1 MITNNDPVLAVEN
14 LRVGFKTRR
23 KAPMFWAVD
32 GVSLELRSGRTMGL
46 IGESGSGKST
56 IANAVLGLVPVQ
68 AGHVELMGEKIS
80 NLPASRRKTL
90 GKALQAVFQDPN
102 TSLNPFWTI
111 GKSLAEPLV
120 AQGGHTRDQI
130 RRRTAQLL
138 SDVGLDPGASH
149 RFPRQFSGGQRQRI
163 SIARALMTSPKVVIC
178 DESVSALDLSVQ
190 AQILNLLAD
199 LQDKHGVS
207 YLFISHDMSVVRHVC
222 HDVTVLYRGQ
232 VMESGPTA
240 LVSAEPAHPYSR
252 ALLLAAPV
260 ADPVKQREKR
270 RAAAAAEAAAPSSA
284 AEPVGCPFAP
294 RCPFA
299 VDECRAERPELR
311 ELADGRK
318 VACHRYPE
326 WQTEIERFL
335 PAQQQG
341 EQLSGTHT
349 AGEAG
354 NQPST
359 PNR

>member
-1 MITNNDPVLAVEN
+1 MTTNNNAVLAVEN
-14 LRVGFKTRR
+14 LWVGFKTRH
-23 KAPMFWAVD
+23 KSPLFWAVE
-32 GVSLELRSGRTMGL
+32 GVDLELGPGRTMGL

-68 AGHVELMGEKIS
+68 SGNIGLLGEKIS
-80 NLPASRRKTL
+80 GLPASRRKTL
-90 GKALQAVFQDPN
+90 GKSLQAVFQDPN

-111 GKSLAEPLV
+111 GRSLAEPLA
-120 AQGGHTRDQI
+120 AQGGHSRDQV

-138 SDVGLDPGASH
+138 SDVGLDPDAAH
-149 RFPRQFSGGQRQRI
+149 RYPRQFSGGQRQRI

-240 LVSAEPAHPYSR
+240 LVAAEPAHPYTR

-270 RAAAAAEAAAPSSA
+270 RAAAAETSVPSST
-284 AEPVGCPFAP
+284 EPDGCPFAP

-299 VDECRAERPELR
+299 VDKCRSERPVLR
-311 ELADGRK
+311 ELDDGRK

-326 WQTEIERFL
+326 WQKETTPPA
-335 PAQQQG
+335 PAQNKP
-341 EQLSGTHT
+341 EQLSGTIQGVDIT
-349 AGEAG
+349 
-354 NQPST
+354 T
-359 PNR
+359 